1 MKKLILI
8 CGLLAS
14 LCPTLVGANP
24 IESPEMEIK
33 SKLTNEAFSCAIL
46 SGWLKNEKERDRL
59 FKIGVT
65 NGIELADAFI
75 KSDILKELDYLPME
89 FRKGMLVGY
98 FNSSASEETYK
109 KIYADNG
116 LFDKDMANYNA
127 TILKNQKNCDLLK

>member
-1 MKKLILI
+1 MKEIILI
-8 CGLLAS
+8 CGLLVS
-14 LCPTLVGANP
+14 LCATLVSANP

-46 SGWLKNEKERDRL
+46 SGWLKNESERDRL
-59 FKIGVT
+59 FRVGVA
-65 NGIELADAFI
+65 NGAELADAFI
-75 KSDILKELDYLPME
+75 KSDILKELSYLPTE

-116 LFDKDMANYNA
+116 LFDKTMADYNA

>member
-8 CGLLAS
+8 CGFILS
-14 LCPTLVGANP
+14 FYPPLVGANP

-46 SGWLKNEKERDRL
+46 NGWLKNENERDRL
-59 FKIGVT
+59 FRIGVT
-65 NGIELADAFI
+65 NGTELADAFI
-75 KSDILKELDYLPME
+75 RSGVLKELSYLSVE

-116 LFDKDMANYNA
+116 LFDKDIANYNA
-127 TILKNQKNCDLLK
+127 MILKNQKNCDLLR

>member
-1 MKKLILI
+1 MLPFYAN
-8 CGLLAS
+8 LAS
-14 LCPTLVGANP
+14 ANP

-46 SGWLKNEKERDRL
+46 SGWLKNENERDRL
-59 FKIGVT
+59 FRIGVT
-65 NGIELADAFI
+65 NGADLADAFI
-75 KSDILKELDYLPME
+75 RSDILKEINYLPIE

-116 LFDKDMANYNA
+116 LFDETIANFNA